1 MINLTDFIIK
11 QPNIMKN
18 TNLLILVLF
27 MAATVFAQE
36 RGAINPETLKKLE
49 QSFDAND
56 PNNKA
61 ILNALTENDIKKLA
75 KNRDNIQA
83 TDHQFKYKVKVT
95 GISDQ
100 KSSGRCWMFTSM
112 NVLRP
117 MVIDKYKLAEFEFSH
132 NYLYFYDILEKS
144 NLFLEAVIKYA
155 DKGFD
160 DKYVEW
166 LFKSPVGDGGVW
178 NSFTNL
184 ADKYGLVPKSVMP
197 ETHTSS
203 NTYQMV
209 KLIKR
214 KLRESGLEIRKMKA
228 EKSNLKNIYLKKN
241 EMLSDIYRILVLNLG
256 VPPKNFK
263 YRFVNKDGNIGELK
277 EYTPKSFMNEVLP
290 EINFQDHIMLMNDP
304 TRPYYKLYEIDYDRN
319 VMEGKNWKYINLP
332 NEELKQYALASI
344 KDNSAMYASCDV
356 GKQLDK
362 DAGILDVDN
371 YDYESLLGVKFGMD
385 KAERIQSFESGSSH
399 GMALVAVDTDEND
412 KTTMWQFENS
422 WGTKS
427 GHKGYLTFTDKWFD
441 EYMFRVVIH
450 KKYLPEKVLK
460 ILNTKATL
468 LPPWDP
474 MFMSD
479 F

>member
-1 MINLTDFIIK
+1 
-11 QPNIMKN
+11 
-18 TNLLILVLF
+18 
-27 MAATVFAQE
+27 
-36 RGAINPETLKKLE
+36 
-49 QSFDAND
+49 
-56 PNNKA
+56 
-61 ILNALTENDIKKLA
+61 
-75 KNRDNIQA
+75 
-83 TDHQFKYKVKVT
+83 
-95 GISDQ
+95 
-100 KSSGRCWMFTSM
+100 
-112 NVLRP
+112 
-117 MVIDKYKLAEFEFSH
+117 
-132 NYLYFYDILEKS
+132 
-144 NLFLEAVIKYA
+144 
-155 DKGFD
+155 
-160 DKYVEW
+160 
-166 LFKSPVGDGGVW
+166 
-178 NSFTNL
+178 
-184 ADKYGLVPKSVMP
+184 
-197 ETHTSS
+197 
-203 NTYQMV
+203 
-209 KLIKR
+209 
-214 KLRESGLEIRKMKA
+214 
-228 EKSNLKNIYLKKN
+228 
-241 EMLSDIYRILVLNLG
+241 
-256 VPPKNFK
+256 
-263 YRFVNKDGNIGELK
+263 
-277 EYTPKSFMNEVLP
+277 
-290 EINFQDHIMLMNDP
+290 
-304 TRPYYKLYEIDYDRN
+304 
-319 VMEGKNWKYINLP
+319 MEGKNWKYINLP